1 MESTRGGWGKAS
13 GFVKFVII
21 YYSATIIFG
30 VCPRPYDTV
39 KKYNKMGMSERKEAL
54 KHLDSLISILKSED
68 ADISV
73 DDVKNKYQ
81 PKDSLVKPLSMLE
94 RKKAFEQLRSLI
106 SKFCF
111 APNHSDELSA
121 IQLED
126 LPNMFLLLAEL
137 AAEARASEK
146 NRKEKKKLLH
156 LATLLLGHLLQMP
169 NASHYRV
176 LGLNDGATLVQIEKH
191 YQLFCKLFWFDGDFD
206 PQRKSRSRISTAY
219 AVLKNPEL
227 RHQYNNQLQ
236 QQSLF
241 ATPRRKVRKKNDRW
255 SFAAV
260 AMLMVLGVAGAMF
273 YFDKTMETDVTSS
286 SQKSMLKQPEKTP
299 ATEKVVS
306 EIPAL
311 LQTEQ
316 QLQTGVAELDVQTV
330 VPKPEQAEHLPVS
343 DQQEISMAVIQDNDI
358 APISVVSEEPARQE
372 AVPSMIPARDN
383 VVVDLPPKVESL
395 PLTSSRSKSEAEQT
409 ALLAESVLIESH
421 GEEDALPRGESL
433 KDQIEQ
439 AALPAASAS
448 ENFSAVGVLPPLEG
462 ASLKDQIERTD
473 LPAATSVRDN
483 PVVSV
488 PPESESPLSLKD
500 RIEKTT
506 LPSF

>member
-21 YYSATIIFG
+21 YYSATIIFV
-30 VCPRPYDTV
+30 VCPRPYYTV
-39 KKYNKMGMSERKEAL
+39 KKTNKMGMSERKKAL

-68 ADISV
+68 IDIGV
-73 DDVKNKYQ
+73 DDVKNRYQ
-81 PKDSLVKPLSMLE
+81 PKIPLVKNLNMLE

-111 APNHSDELSA
+111 APIHSDELLA
-121 IQLED
+121 IQLEE

-137 AAEARASEK
+137 VAEAKASEK

-169 NASHYRV
+169 NASYYRV

-191 YQLFCKLFWFDGDFD
+191 YQLFCKLFWFDGGFD
-206 PQRKSRSRISTAY
+206 SQQKIRSRISTAY
-219 AVLKNPEL
+219 AVLKDPGL
-227 RHQYNNQLQ
+227 RHQCNNQLKH
-236 QQSLF
+236 QSLL
-241 ATPRRKVRKKNDRW
+241 ATPRRTVRKKNDRW
-255 SFAAV
+255 SFSAV
-260 AMLMVLGVAGAMF
+260 AMLTVLGLAGAIF

-286 SQKSMLKQPEKTP
+286 SQKSMLEQPEKTP

-311 LQTEQ
+311 HQAEQ
-316 QLQTGVAELDVQTV
+316 QLQTDVAELDVQTA

-343 DQQEISMAVIQDNDI
+343 DQQEISMAVTQDNDI

-372 AVPSMIPARDN
+372 TVPSMMPTRDN

-395 PLTSSRSKSEAEQT
+395 PLAGSRSKSEAEQT
-409 ALLAESVLIESH
+409 TLLAEPVLIESSAE
-421 GEEDALPRGESL
+421 GNVLPRVESL

-448 ENFSAVGVLPPLEG
+448 ENFAAAVVLPPLEG
-462 ASLKDQIERTD
+462 SSLKDQIEQTD
-473 LPAATSVRDN
+473 LPATSARDN
-483 PVVSV
+483 SVVSV

-500 RIEKTT
+500 RIEKTA